1 MWIILQWNQT
11 AKLFSNGNRKSL
23 EWRLDDK
30 LLHELS
36 ELDSNHRTWNYP
48 FSKTDCT
55 HPAVCGWDLSWFTIF
70 FHHCCLLLIFLIS
83 KNCNEISKGKK
94 KHFMEEYRR
103 VLCIALKSSLEVVRL
118 WKWAGTKFHSQN
130 GALEVLGLGPV
141 SMSFLMLSGKTGF
154 CSLCH
159 QHYDTRCCHCVSCC
173 HFLCSGGWGH

>member
-55 HPAVCGWDLSWFTIF
+55 HPAVCGWYLSWFTIF

-83 KNCNEISKGKK
+83 KNCNEISKEQKK
-94 KHFMEEYRR
+94 ALHGRIQKSSPHCFK
-103 VLCIALKSSLEVVRL
+103 VKSGGGAALKMGRNQVPQSEWCFGSTWVGTCEYVIFDAV
-118 WKWAGTKFHSQN
+118 WKDW
-130 GALEVLGLGPV
+130 VLQPV
-141 SMSFLMLSGKTGF
+141 SPTLW
-154 CSLCH
+154 H
-159 QHYDTRCCHCVSCC
+159 
-173 HFLCSGGWGH
+173 